1 MKKKFFLSLIFIFS
15 LSVNVPAE
23 SYLSAGLSLEGAFV
37 PMTSFGEKCVP
48 IRPSFYLACDTF
60 SKSDFIGFHVDS
72 NILPIGWG
80 NDDNDDEDNK
90 NNDTVMFGI
99 SLSVLIGPVF
109 NFSDTIYFVPGVS
122 AGFAF
127 FASENSTFGDAYCGV
142 GLNTYAVLAKELT
155 LGFTADYY
163 PLYHYE
169 TTNKKTNKKKT
180 TEGESACLVRFGIYF
195 AFKI

>member
-1 MKKKFFLSLIFIFS
+1 
-15 LSVNVPAE
+15 
-23 SYLSAGLSLEGAFV
+23 
-37 PMTSFGEKCVP
+37 MTSFGEKCVP

-60 SKSDFIGFHVDS
+60 PKNDFIGFHVDC

-80 NDDNDDEDNK
+80 NDDDDDEDNK
-90 NNDTVMFGI
+90 NNDAVMFGI

-109 NFSDTIYFVPGVS
+109 NFSDTIYVVPGVS
-122 AGFAF
+122 AGFAL
-127 FASENSTFGDAYCGV
+127 FASEKSTFGDGYCGV
-142 GLNTYAVLAKELT
+142 GLNTYAVLAKELI

-169 TTNKKTNKKKT
+169 TTNKKTSKKKT